1 MKFVNTLPMT
11 LLAASIAFTANAQED
26 NYLDKATQKATAIN
40 QSAVASQ
47 QKINT
52 VTSDIESKL
61 QQFKSINKEIAGLQV
76 YNGQL
81 DKQIANQVAEMAQ
94 LNSAID
100 EVSVIERQITP
111 LMMRMIDGLAQFV
124 ALDVPFLPQE
134 RVERI
139 EKLRAMM
146 DRADVS
152 SSEKF
157 RRVLEAY
164 QVEVRYGR
172 DVEAYSG
179 LHSIA
184 GVEREVDFL
193 RIGRTALVYQTRD
206 GNLQG
211 AWNKVTK
218 QWDALDTSY
227 RSHITKGLRM
237 ARKQLAP
244 DLLMLPIAI
253 TDK

>member
-1 MKFVNTLPMT
+1 MKFVKTVPVT
-11 LLAASIAFTANAQED
+11 LLAASIAFAVNAQED
-26 NYLDKATQKATAIN
+26 AYLDKATQKATALN
-40 QSAVASQ
+40 QSAISSQ
-47 QKINT
+47 QKINA
-52 VTSDIESKL
+52 VTDDIDTKL

-81 DKQIANQVAEMAQ
+81 DKQIANQLEEMAQ
-94 LNSAID
+94 LNAAID

-111 LMMRMIDGLAQFV
+111 LMMRMIDGLEQFV

-134 RVERI
+134 RAERI

-164 QVEVRYGR
+164 QIEVRYGR

-179 LHSIA
+179 LHTID

-193 RIGRTALVYQTRD
+193 RLGRTALVYQTRD

-218 QWDALDTSY
+218 QWEPLDSTY
-227 RSHITKGLRM
+227 RSHVTKGLRM

-253 TDK
+253 TEK